1 MRLLPIGILLV
12 LIRDITAQTTPR
24 TTSQM
29 LRRLNYEKHF
39 QNSNNS
45 ILPAQN
51 RRSLISDTPVFSD
64 SYVCNWEDNNCE
76 SLVTDIAHCTDNFDE
91 REWCTGSKCS
101 FTISSNIIECIF
113 TATGADTS
121 SLTCNIL
128 DSTELLQWD
137 YDYNEDCSGVDYSY
151 SVRTRFSCSGYNT
164 ITFTKETTLPSD
176 LSGKVSYCIE
186 ESRCTSSDT
195 SSDTLSCYAS
205 LSSPAT
211 LRTGLFGLFSA
222 TVVAFVL
229 V

>member
-1 MRLLPIGILLV
+1 MKALG
-12 LIRDITAQTTPR
+12 
-24 TTSQM
+24 
-29 LRRLNYEKHF
+29 
-39 QNSNNS
+39 
-45 ILPAQN
+45 
-51 RRSLISDTPVFSD
+51 
-64 SYVCNWEDNNCE
+64 
-76 SLVTDIAHCTDNFDE
+76 HCYTGFDGK
-91 REWCTGSKCS
+91 EWCTGQKCS
-101 FTISSNIIECIF
+101 ATLSSNIIECVF
-113 TATGADTS
+113 TASGIDTS
-121 SLTCNIL
+121 SYTCNSL
-128 DSTELLQWD
+128 VSTGLLQWD
-137 YDYNEDCSGVDYSY
+137 YDHKEDCSGVDYSY